1 MASAGDSLELTAAPG
16 TSSKAIRLLLIAT
29 CVVGVLVGA
38 VGLLLPQVMGSRDE
52 FGADRQAAITRASDF
67 AVTFNT
73 YSSDEKADY
82 QRRVKPLMTTAYYKD
97 FIKISNVM
105 FQVVKDRKQ
114 SSGDVKVLS
123 AAVENI
129 DKDSAS
135 VIVAIDAA
143 VRRSDSEQAVARRF
157 RWQISMSK
165 VRGEWRVR
173 QFDGVPTIEATM
185 GDVTEDDKSGGD
197 K

>member
-73 YSSDEKADY
+73 FSADQKADY
-82 QRRVKPLMTTAYYKD
+82 HRRLKPLMTTSFHRKTVEITNQLFD
-97 FIKISNVM
+97 I
-105 FQVVKDRKQ
+105 VKDRKQ
-114 SSGDVKVLS
+114 SSGDVRVIS
-123 AAVENI
+123 VAVDRI
-129 DKDSAS
+129 DRGSAS
-135 VIVAIDAA
+135 VIIAFDSA
-143 VRRSDSEQAVARRF
+143 VRRGDSEQALSRSF
-157 RWQISMSK
+157 RWRVDLK
-165 VRGEWRVR
+165 KTRGEWLVN
-173 QFDGVPTIEATM
+173 QAEDVPPVEATF
-185 GDVTEDDKSGGD
+185 GSVTDDKSGAD
-197 K
+197 R